1 MFLTKSINSTIMV
14 LILIVSFIGLIHYT
28 HPFFIEPFKSDTSHS
43 VDLPINN
50 PVSCKNMCGPLARCS
65 ISGEQCTSDVD
76 CYGCQ
81 SLSRNKQWYGPVRG
95 QNDAGKL
102 TVGVTPQ
109 YSSLTTDIGTQSLLY
124 NKNAKPIPETSY
136 QGTDLWRKTF
146 DYGLML
152 YDKRNNPNIESE
164 PYLPK
169 YPKRTTLSGGFID
182 DGPLAS
188 NDYLT

>member
-1 MFLTKSINSTIMV
+1 MFSIKRTIIV
-14 LILIVSFIGLIHYT
+14 FILIVSFIALIHYT
-28 HPFFIEPFKSDTSHS
+28 HPFLIEPFVDKGMRDTSHS

-65 ISGEQCTSDVD
+65 ITGEQCTSDVD

-81 SLSRNKQWYGPVRG
+81 PLSRDKQYEPIRG

-109 YSSLTTDIGTQSLLY
+109 YSSLTTDIGTQALFY
-124 NKNAKPIPETSY
+124 NKNAKPTPEMSY

-152 YDKRNNPNIESE
+152 YDKRNNSNIETQ

-182 DGPLAS
+182 NGPLAS